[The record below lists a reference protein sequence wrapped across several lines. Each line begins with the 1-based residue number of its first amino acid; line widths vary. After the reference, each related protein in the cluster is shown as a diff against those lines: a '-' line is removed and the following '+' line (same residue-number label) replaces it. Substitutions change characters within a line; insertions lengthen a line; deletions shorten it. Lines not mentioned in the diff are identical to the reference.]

1 MLLVNRV
8 GEGVTVT
15 VTLAVLA
22 PWAVALVAAG
32 AVGLHRASRV
42 VSAATDLV
50 LAPAREPIPLQR
62 SC

>member
-1 MLLVNRV
+1 M
-8 GEGVTVT
+8 T
-15 VTLAVLA
+15 VTLALLA
-22 PWAVALVAAG
+22 SWALVLVAAG

-50 LAPAREPIPLQR
+50 LTPAREPIPLQR